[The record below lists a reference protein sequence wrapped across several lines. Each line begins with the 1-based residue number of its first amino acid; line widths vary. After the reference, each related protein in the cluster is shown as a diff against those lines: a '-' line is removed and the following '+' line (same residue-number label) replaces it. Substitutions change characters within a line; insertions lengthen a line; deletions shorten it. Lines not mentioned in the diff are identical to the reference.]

1 MLVGSTGGATS
12 AETFSLINPTAGL
25 YRVFVHGFETD
36 GPDAQYTFFHWIVP
50 EPAAGNLLVTAPAT
64 VEAGNTYQVTGSWSG
79 LTAGVKYLGT
89 LTHHRIAAP
98 VPPGSPRIGHTSVF
112 IEVPNP

>member
-12 AETFSLINPTAGL
+12 DETFSLINPTAAL
-25 YRVFVHGFETD
+25 YRVFIHGFETD
-36 GPDAQYTFFHWIVP
+36 GPDAQYTLFHWIVP
-50 EPAAGNLLVTAPAT
+50 EPAAGNLTVTAEAN
-64 VEAGNTYQVTGSWSG
+64 VVAGNTYVVSGAWSG

-98 VPPGSPRIGHTSVF
+98 VPPGSVRIGHTSVF
-112 IEVPNP
+112 IDVPNP